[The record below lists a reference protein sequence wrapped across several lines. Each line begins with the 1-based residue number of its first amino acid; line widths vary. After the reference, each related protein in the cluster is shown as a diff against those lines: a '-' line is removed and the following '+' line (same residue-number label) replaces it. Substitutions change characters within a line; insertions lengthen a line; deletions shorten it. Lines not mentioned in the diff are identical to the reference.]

1 MSSTCFEPEGSSLG
15 RRFYM
20 QLWYSMFHIHHIQA
34 VLYVEE
40 CVLHL
45 SLYHLRYFLTKNEYD
60 YSIYI

>member
-1 MSSTCFEPEGSSLG
+1 
-15 RRFYM
+15 M